1 MALTIGDRAPNFKL
15 TSDTSEQVTL
25 ASFRGKRV
33 VIYFYPKDDT
43 PGCTAQARN
52 FRDQFAEFRNQDAVV
67 IGISPQ
73 DTKSHQKFKTK
84 YQLPF
89 ILLSDPDHAVA
100 EKYGAWGEKSLHG
113 KKYMG
118 IVHSHFVID
127 EKGKI
132 VDVQYK
138 VTPKDSAKLAL
149 QVLKEK

>member
-1 MALTIGDRAPNFKL
+1 MALAIGDRAPNFKL
-15 TSDTSEQVTL
+15 TSDTGDQVSL
-25 ASFRGKRV
+25 ASFKGKRV
-33 VIYFYPKDDT
+33 IVYFYPKDDT
-43 PGCTAQARN
+43 PGCTAQACN

-84 YQLPF
+84 YKLPF

-100 EKYGAWGEKSLHG
+100 EKYGVWGEKSLYG

-118 IVHSHFVID
+118 IIRSHFVID

-138 VTPKDSAKLAL
+138 VTPKDSARLAL
-149 QVLKEK
+149 GALGKK